1 MNGAMILEELRRQV
15 RSREFPPGSR
25 IPSLRA
31 LSRDF
36 GVSHALV
43 QQAVK
48 VLVAEGYLDAQVGR
62 GTFVPAS
69 PVASKTIALV
79 LPSLGPEHMRDVIR
93 GVKVGLGDDSYRL
106 LLQVA
111 DSDYSEEL
119 EMLAG
124 LTDSLVAG
132 AIVYPPPYTKYV
144 SQLSEL
150 VDRWRVPIVLVD
162 TELLGLEVDAVT
174 THRGQLGRLAAE
186 HVAAHGHRRIG
197 ILDKD
202 VDSASE
208 EMMRHGMAEVLRDVG
223 IDFAALP
230 RVRVS
235 ATKSDPAATAWTNPV
250 HGFLREHTELTAV
263 VACDDGLGI
272 QCLACA
278 RELGLRIPQDRSLV
292 VIDDIQAFEIVDPP
306 VTVVRQPHGQIGRVA
321 AERLLQR
328 LAGDTS
334 PAQSTWLRPE
344 LVARASVRTLPGD

>member
-1 MNGAMILEELRRQV
+1 MTGARIQEELIRRI
-15 RSREFPPGSR
+15 RAREFPPGSR
-25 IPSLRA
+25 IPSLRE
-31 LSRDF
+31 LSRTF
-36 GVSHALV
+36 GVSHGLV
-43 QQAVK
+43 QQAVN
-48 VLVAEGYLDAQVGR
+48 VLVAQRYLDSQAGR
-62 GTFVPAS
+62 GTFVPES
-69 PVASKTIALV
+69 LVAGKTVALV
-79 LPSLGPEHMRDVIR
+79 LPSLVPEHMRDIIR
-93 GVKVGLGDDSYRL
+93 GVKSGLGDDSCRL
-106 LLQVA
+106 LLQTA
-111 DSDYSEEL
+111 DSDYGREL
-119 EMLAG
+119 QLLEG
-124 LTDSLVAG
+124 LTDALVAG

-162 TELLGLEVDAVT
+162 TELPGLEVDAVT

-208 EMMRHGMAEVLRDVG
+208 EMMRQGMAEVLREVG

-235 ATKSDPAATAWTNPV
+235 PAKPEVPTAAGTDPV

-272 QCLACA
+272 QCLTSA
-278 RELGLRIPQDRSLV
+278 RRLGLRIPQDRSLL

-306 VTVVRQPHGQIGRVA
+306 VTVVRQPHFEIGRVA
-321 AERLLQR
+321 AARLLQR
-328 LAGDTS
+328 LAGDTL

-344 LVARASVRTLPGD
+344 LVERGSVRRTG